1 MFTTD
6 NVTRDSIDH
15 DSAAIGAIQ
24 RRQWDIHIEK
34 TQVVRRAQ
42 APTTDAL
49 PVTSPRGQT

>member
-15 DSAAIGAIQ
+15 DSAAIVAIQ

-42 APTTDAL
+42 APGMDAL
-49 PVTSPRGQT
+49 PATSPRGQT